1 MATRRRRRV
10 RQNKEH
16 IGLFYVG
23 DGFDYVLLFLVLF
36 MVCFGLVMVY
46 SSSSYKG
53 YVEYKD
59 ASYFFMKQLKFAVAG
74 LGMMIIVSF
83 VDYRLYR
90 RFANFIYIAIVGA
103 TIAVLV
109 IGKASHGATRW
120 IQIGPIQFQP
130 SEVAKLGLCIY
141 VAAYSVNFSKLLK
154 KNGIGNVLKSHI
166 MFVLPTIIPIGLIA
180 SENLSTAIICLAIVV
195 GILFVLSPKK
205 IIFAALAGFGAV
217 GIWAFLQLSKSY
229 RMERIVIWQNIET
242 HEKGYQTRQAMYAI
256 GSGGLT
262 GKGLGSSIQK
272 MGFVPEAHNDMI
284 FSIIVEELGMF
295 GAVCLILLFVLMIW
309 RFMLI
314 CTKSEDLFGALIVV
328 GVLTHIA
335 AQVWINIAVV
345 TNIIPPT
352 GVTLPFISYGGT
364 SLIMLMI
371 EMGVVLSVS
380 RHTIEVGEN

>member
-10 RQNKEH
+10 KKDKEH
-16 IGLFYVG
+16 IGLLYVG

-36 MVCFGLVMVY
+36 LICFGLVMVY

-53 YVEYKD
+53 YVEYKN
-59 ASYFFMKQLKFAVAG
+59 AAYFFNKQWKFALVG
-74 LGMMIIVSF
+74 LFMMIGVSF
-83 VDYRLYR
+83 IDYRNYR
-90 RFANFIYIAIVGA
+90 KLANFIYIGIVAA
-103 TIAVLV
+103 TLAVLI
-109 IGKASHGATRW
+109 IGRASHGATRW
-120 IQIGPIQFQP
+120 IQIGSIQFQP

-141 VAAYSVNFSKLLK
+141 VAAYSVNFNRILK
-154 KNGIGNVLKSHI
+154 RNGAKNIIVSHF
-166 MFVLPTIIPIGLIA
+166 MFVLPTLLPIGLIA
-180 SENLSTAIICLAIVV
+180 TENLSTAIICMAIVM
-195 GILFVLSPKK
+195 GILIVLSPKWV
-205 IIFAALAGFGAV
+205 IFGVLAVVAAV
-217 GIWAFLQLSKSY
+217 GLWAFLEFSKSY
-229 RMERIVIWQNIET
+229 RMERIEVWKNIET

-314 CTKSEDLFGALIVV
+314 CTKSDDLFGALIVV

-345 TNIIPPT
+345 TNLIPPT

-380 RHTIEVGEN
+380 RHTVEVGEA